1 MFDIRKRS
9 AFQTVGELRD
19 LLKHLPAYTRICIC
33 GDANCFFHEELD
45 ASVVC
50 LDCEDL
56 QEHYNETAAH
66 LEGG

>member
-9 AFQTVGELRD
+9 AFQTVGELRN
-19 LLKHLPAYTRICIC
+19 LLKYLPTNTRICIC
-33 GDANCFFHEELD
+33 GDSNCFYHEEMD

-56 QEHYNETAAH
+56 QEYYDETT
-66 LEGG
+66 ETESK